1 MPFRT
6 PYFIHIRSD
15 ISAISIPYTT
25 GPRRP
30 MAATDYSSFRTAAV
44 ARRGSRVGLNRGDPP
59 FASAAGIVLDKVATG
74 LRFPAVADIVRR
86 RLP

>member
-30 MAATDYSSFRTAAV
+30 MAATDYSDFARLGELGGGHVSALTAAI
-44 ARRGSRVGLNRGDPP
+44 RHL
-59 FASAAGIVLDKVATG
+59 
-74 LRFPAVADIVRR
+74 RR
-86 RLP
+86 RLGSFWIKSRPAFVSQP